1 MDLTARRPTPGSRA
15 HGGLAARLSDA
26 GEAARKGLAF
36 LTPLLD
42 FGIRLFVAS
51 VFFKA
56 GLTKIASWST
66 TLTLFEYE
74 YAVPLLPP
82 ELAAWLATAAE
93 LTLPVLLVL
102 GLGTRL
108 SALALFVFNAVA
120 VISWVTTRV
129 TPHPASQAECRPS
142 PPATTTTTSSAHCTT
157 GTRAPGSSASTQAGQ
172 FRLP

>member
-1 MDLTARRPTPGSRA
+1 MDLTASRPTPRSRA
-15 HGGLAARLSDA
+15 HGGLAARLIDA
-26 GEAARKGLAF
+26 AEAARKGLGY

-82 ELAAWLATAAE
+82 ELAAWLGTAAE

-108 SALALFVFNAVA
+108 SALALFVFNIIA
-120 VISWVTTRV
+120 VISYPGLGEVGLKDHQYWGLLLLVTLC
-129 TPHPASQAECRPS
+129 H
-142 PPATTTTTSSAHCTT
+142 
-157 GTRAPGSSASTQAGQ
+157 GPGPLSLDHLIRRWGRGRHHEA
-172 FRLP
+172 